1 MDKIYKIEYVDASYT
16 YEKKIAQTKLDSCE
30 AYGYVEKN
38 GSNII
43 ISFIKKMG
51 VVGSLVANKE
61 KIIEGL
67 VIPDMALIS
76 KIRTYKTDVLK
87 GIKIGMS
94 LSVTWRD
101 VIHVANMAIYECP
114 VMYTEGILFE
124 IKTDHIVLK
133 NPKTLRINPKPIKN
147 HPSSGLPTYLVVPIS
162 FISSVEVFK

>member
-67 VIPDMALIS
+67 VIPDTALIS
-76 KIRTYKTDVLK
+76 RVKSYKTDILNDMKVGLS
-87 GIKIGMS
+87 I
-94 LSVTWRD
+94 SVTWRD
-101 VIHVANMAIYECP
+101 VIHVANLPIYECP
-114 VMYTEGILFE
+114 TMYTEGILFE
-124 IKTDHIVLK
+124 IKKDYVILK
-133 NPKTLRINPKPIKN
+133 DPKTMRIQPKPLKN
-147 HPSSGLPTYLVVPIS
+147 HPSSGLPTYLVIPIS
-162 FISSVEVFK
+162 FISSIEVFK